1 MRPVTSKLTRML
13 MARFIEDNGG
23 GSTHQSFTPKNKEM
37 QERTSLSSS
46 RAAIVTPEWDAINS
60 EINKG
65 LRVILQ
71 HLNFRLHTK
80 EYFGDNRRISI
91 DDIMI
96 YNEIATIQALANK

>member
-1 MRPVTSKLTRML
+1 MKLTRML
-13 MARFIEDNGG
+13 MARFIEDHKGD
-23 GSTHQSFTPKNKEM
+23 SAQKSFTPRNKEM

-46 RAAIVTPEWDAINS
+46 RAANVTPEWEAINS

-80 EYFGDNRRISI
+80 DYFGDNSKISV